1 MNDIGIET
9 EWRVI
14 EGSPE
19 EGVPSNL
26 LGECNFRC
34 FLSRERK
41 FHLPRAW
48 QMHNGSSF
56 CVGLIEDCIPST
68 RE

>member
-34 FLSRERK
+34 FLSRE
-41 FHLPRAW
+41 H
-48 QMHNGSSF
+48 SF
-56 CVGLIEDCIPST
+56 IC
-68 RE
+68 RERGKCTTAAAFALA